1 MQIQNG
7 GHVDKKIGHGLIFAV
22 MTAVLAAVLLT
33 ACAGGETLYVS
44 SSVFKLADTLKDD
57 DFDFKYAEKMRDPT
71 KAVTL
76 RDYYISVK
84 DDRLL
89 ITDADPLGGE
99 VMSVDCGTGLFV
111 GTREGI
117 SYLPAEG
124 VALPVTAEPCI
135 ALWRRDGGCMA
146 VVTAGGMTKLLLI
159 DRPDA
164 GGSPRAITA
173 ATRYGSAVAA
183 APTADGT
190 GMLAVIRG
198 ESTALLQLA
207 QDGRITTLSEDAIL
221 QAIDVRSI
229 TTLRGRIYCASPIG
243 IFEFTPDTEGVRW
256 YPLEID

>member
-1 MQIQNG
+1 MKVQNG
-7 GHVDKKIGHGLIFAV
+7 DTADKKIRSRFILAV
-22 MTAVLAAVLLT
+22 TAALLTAVLLT

-44 SSVFKLADTLKDD
+44 SSVFKLAETLKDD
-57 DFDFKYAEKMRDPT
+57 DFDFKYAEKMSIP
-71 KAVTL
+71 ANAATL
-76 RDYYISVK
+76 CDYYISVK

-124 VALPVTAEPCI
+124 VSLPVTAEPCI
-135 ALWRRDGGCMA
+135 ALVRRDGGCMA
-146 VVTAGGMTKLLLI
+146 IVTAGGMTKLLLI
-159 DRPDA
+159 DRPDD
-164 GGSPRAITA
+164 GGAPRAITA
-173 ATRYGSAVAA
+173 ATRYGTAVAA
-183 APTADGT
+183 APTADGS
-190 GMLAVIRG
+190 GMLAAIRG

-207 QDGRITTLSEDAIL
+207 QDGRMTTLSEDAIL

-243 IFEFTPDTEGVRW
+243 ILEFIPDTEGVRW